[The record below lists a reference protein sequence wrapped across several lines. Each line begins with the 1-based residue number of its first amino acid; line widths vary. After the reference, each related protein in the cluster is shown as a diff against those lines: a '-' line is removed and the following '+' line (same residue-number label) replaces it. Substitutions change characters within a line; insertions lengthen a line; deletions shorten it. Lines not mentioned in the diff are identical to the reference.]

1 MTGLALFIALIGAL
15 AAVAF
20 FMTSRTARAEAD
32 ARGAEVAGARAE
44 AAAAQKAL
52 AEQKA
57 ELKEKREEAS
67 TLKQQLDTAK
77 KKAFEQVEIQKKLG
91 GAVALREELEKITTR
106 LAEARAEA
114 THQAEVAKA
123 AEAAKAKAVADY
135 ERTKAALDR
144 KLAEPPPVA
153 PVPPELAEVQARLGG
168 ELATE
173 KDRADKAE
181 ARALD
186 LRKKLSE
193 VEKEVKVQKGRIETE
208 RRVYMVTK
216 GELDLAQD
224 RYAELKRRNDALR
237 KEHEELIDAVR
248 QAAKED
254 RRQAEKA
261 AARQAARQAKA
272 DGKVEAPAAA
282 AVGEAAAEVAPSPLP
297 SPPEGERVSESAAP
311 EAAAEA
317 KPTEGQA

>member
-1 MTGLALFIALIGAL
+1 MTGLALVVALAGVL

-20 FMTSRTARAEAD
+20 FMQSRSARAEAQ
-32 ARGAEVAGARAE
+32 ARAAEVGGARAE

-57 ELKEKREEAS
+57 ELKDRREES
-67 TLKQQLDTAK
+67 TSLKQQLEALK
-77 KKAFEQVEIQKKLG
+77 KRSFEQAEAQKKLG
-91 GAVALREELEKITTR
+91 GAAAIREELDKVSRR

-114 THQAEVAKA
+114 DHQAEVARA
-123 AEAAKAKAVADY
+123 AEAARAKAVA
-135 ERTKAALDR
+135 EAARVKEALDR

-153 PVPPELAEVQARLGG
+153 PKAVEVADLEAKLLPQLAA
-168 ELATE
+168 E

-181 ARALD
+181 ARAAE

-193 VEKEVKVQKGRIETE
+193 AEKELKVQKGRIETE

-224 RYAELKRRNDALR
+224 RYAELKKRNDALR

-248 QAAKED
+248 QAAREE
-254 RRQAEKA
+254 RAMAEKA
-261 AARQAARQAKA
+261 AAAQ
-272 DGKVEAPAAA
+272 APAQA
-282 AVGEAAAEVAPSPLP
+282 GEAAAEKPAEP
-297 SPPEGERVSESAAP
+297 AAS
-311 EAAAEA
+311 
-317 KPTEGQA
+317 